1 LSEQGRLSG
10 PFVTSPTGERIVR
23 PPEQRKGVVLA
34 LLTDRLPTKLAALFL
49 AIVLWV
55 VVRGEEPTE
64 IIIGARF
71 VATVDNSLE
80 VTGPLPDSVQVIV
93 SGPRW
98 EVLKLRANPPVV
110 RRRFDADTPRRIRVT
125 LQTAD
130 VEFPIGVQATAKSI
144 RPAAV
149 TLNFRPR
156 VRGGSQ
162 EP

>member
-1 LSEQGRLSG
+1 MTG
-10 PFVTSPTGERIVR
+10 PRDRFVTSPTGERIAL
-23 PPEQRKGVVLA
+23 PPERRKSLLVALA
-34 LLTDRLPTKLAALFL
+34 TDRLPTKAAAVFL
-49 AIVLWV
+49 AVVLWI

-71 VATVDNSLE
+71 VATVDNSLML
-80 VTGPLPDSVQVIV
+80 TGPMPDSVQVIV

-125 LQTAD
+125 LLPSD
-130 VEFPIGVQATAKSI
+130 VEFPIGVEATAKSI

-149 TLNFRPR
+149 TLNFGPR
-156 VRGGSQ
+156 TRGA
-162 EP
+162 PDP

>member
-1 LSEQGRLSG
+1 LNERGRLSG
-10 PFVTSPTGERIVR
+10 PFVTSPTGERVVR
-23 PPEQRKGVVLA
+23 QPEKQKGVVLA

-80 VTGPLPDSVQVIV
+80 VTGPLLDSVQVIV

-110 RRRFDADTPRRIRVT
+110 RRRFDADTPARLRVT
-125 LQTAD
+125 LLASD
-130 VEFPIGVQATAKSI
+130 VEFPVGVEAIAKSI
-144 RPAAV
+144 RPAVV

-156 VRGGSQ
+156 RRSGPA